1 MAVDSAS
8 AGEATPP
15 FSSAYSAQLPP
26 PHAPAYPPDP
36 RFAAHPGYQAPPP
49 PYNSAAAAFPP
60 PVPPYGSAPP
70 LPPYPPPGS
79 APAPPPPPA
88 PAPAPPVLP
97 PGGGAA
103 LVAAA
108 AAVVDEY
115 DPARPNDYEKILRER
130 KRKAAE
136 EERRR
141 EMERRRKEEEEREK
155 EREAVLQRQ
164 RDLELAIKAER
175 ERAAAAKAAEQEGG
189 ASASPAAAAASA
201 GPDRSQLRVSGEEAW
216 RRRAMLSGGG
226 AGGGAGG
233 GLGAAAGGASASP
246 RAAERS
252 PSPPK
257 SEGFAMP
264 KNSGDGLTAA
274 ERMMMKMGWKAGQGL
289 GKQEQGITTPLMAK
303 KTDKHGG
310 VIVAAKPLKKG
321 SGGEGAENNAA
332 GAGGKRAKLGGV
344 ALNGPPSKPRKSTV
358 KDLAKKFDIKPNLS
372 VQGPKVVSR
381 DYDDAEGRLT
391 KSELEE
397 LKTRLEKLHLLL
409 DGSQRDEVGSIL
421 EIVGKA
427 LRRRSSDRSENK
439 WTEIPL
445 KSTDLQNQGDD
456 DALLSLLASKGEEVS
471 RLKAEVMELK
481 SRMVGERGIMRYEIQ
496 GSEELGSL
504 LFVVALSDDVAHP
517 SQCNIRW
524 YRSSKDG
531 KHTQLIIGAE
541 GTMYATEPEDLGCVI
556 QAAIES
562 SSACQGIMFLT
573 TGEIQPVHHREEHS
587 HSSSEDLRQQA
598 ED

>member
-1 MAVDSAS
+1 MAVETAS

-15 FSSAYSAQLPP
+15 FPSSYSAQPTP

-36 RFAAHPGYQAPPP
+36 RFAAHPGYQPPPP
-49 PYNSAAAAFPP
+49 PYESAAAAYPP
-60 PVPPYGSAPP
+60 PVPPYG
-70 LPPYPPPGS
+70 
-79 APAPPPPPA
+79 
-88 PAPAPPVLP
+88 
-97 PGGGAA
+97 
-103 LVAAA
+103 
-108 AAVVDEY
+108 
-115 DPARPNDYEKILRER
+115 
-130 KRKAAE
+130 
-136 EERRR
+136 
-141 EMERRRKEEEEREK
+141 
-155 EREAVLQRQ
+155 
-164 RDLELAIKAER
+164 
-175 ERAAAAKAAEQEGG
+175 
-189 ASASPAAAAASA
+189 
-201 GPDRSQLRVSGEEAW
+201 
-216 RRRAMLSGGG
+216 
-226 AGGGAGG
+226 
-233 GLGAAAGGASASP
+233 AAGGASASP

-321 SGGEGAENNAA
+321 SGGEGGENNAA
-332 GAGGKRAKLGGV
+332 GAGGKRTKLGGV
-344 ALNGPPSKPRKSTV
+344 ALNGPPSKVVLLRNMVGPGEVDEELEEEVAGECLKYGTSVENKEPRKSTV
-358 KDLAKKFDIKPNLS
+358 KDLAKKFDIKPNLL

-381 DYDDAEGRLT
+381 HYD
-391 KSELEE
+391 SELEE

-409 DGSQRDEVGSIL
+409 DPSQRDEVGSIL

-439 WTEIPL
+439 WTEISL
-445 KSTDLQNQGDD
+445 KSTDLQTQASAILQGDD

-531 KHTQLIIGAE
+531 RHTQLIIG
-541 GTMYATEPEDLGCVI
+541 TPDLSQQVAFLMG
-556 QAAIES
+556 IEVAFLMGIEVWHWQFYGLRWSTNS
-562 SSACQGIMFLT
+562 SSLGACWVPRKGVMFNIMFQSIT
-573 TGEIQPVHHREEHS
+573 ERNIAIQVARSYASKLKVDVSGPEGHFHGHDE
-587 HSSSEDLRQQA
+587 
-598 ED
+598 

>member
-15 FSSAYSAQLPP
+15 FPSAYSAQLPL

-49 PYNSAAAAFPP
+49 PYDSAAAAFPP

-70 LPPYPPPGS
+70 LPP
-79 APAPPPPPA
+79 
-88 PAPAPPVLP
+88 
-97 PGGGAA
+97 
-103 LVAAA
+103 
-108 AAVVDEY
+108 
-115 DPARPNDYEKILRER
+115 
-130 KRKAAE
+130 
-136 EERRR
+136 
-141 EMERRRKEEEEREK
+141 
-155 EREAVLQRQ
+155 
-164 RDLELAIKAER
+164 
-175 ERAAAAKAAEQEGG
+175 
-189 ASASPAAAAASA
+189 
-201 GPDRSQLRVSGEEAW
+201 GEEAW

-226 AGGGAGG
+226 AGGGAAG

-257 SEGFAMP
+257 SDGFAMP

-321 SGGEGAENNAA
+321 GGGEGGENNAA

-344 ALNGPPSKPRKSTV
+344 ALNGPPSKVVLLRNMVGPGEVDEELEEEVAGECLKYGTVTRPRKSTV
-358 KDLAKKFDIKPNLS
+358 KDLAKKFDLKPNLS

-397 LKTRLEKLHLLL
+397 LKTRLEKLYLLL

-427 LRRRSSDRSENK
+427 LRRSRITKQCSSMGFGGAP
-439 WTEIPL
+439 I
-445 KSTDLQNQGDD
+445 
-456 DALLSLLASKGEEVS
+456 LLLL
-471 RLKAEVMELK
+471 
-481 SRMVGERGIMRYEIQ
+481 
-496 GSEELGSL
+496 
-504 LFVVALSDDVAHP
+504 
-517 SQCNIRW
+517 
-524 YRSSKDG
+524 
-531 KHTQLIIGAE
+531 
-541 GTMYATEPEDLGCVI
+541 
-556 QAAIES
+556 
-562 SSACQGIMFLT
+562 
-573 TGEIQPVHHREEHS
+573 VHAGFRA
-587 HSSSEDLRQQA
+587 RV
-598 ED
+598 